1 MLNILTCVRNTAR
14 LAALSMALT
23 TALSMTLSMTSS
35 MTSAVAQTTPN
46 ASAGSF
52 PSRPVKIITPYST
65 GIAPDITARIVAE
78 RLSRMWGQQVLV
90 EPRPGGNGLVMLG
103 AAKKAATDG
112 HELFM
117 LGNAHLTVNPVLFRD
132 WPSDTEKEFMPV
144 SMLYRAYYVVA
155 IAAGSP
161 LRSMRDLIEAAR
173 SAPDKVSYSSAYVGS
188 PQHFGGAQLGAMTN
202 SRMLAVHFKDT
213 GQMMAAVANGD
224 TDYVIGTPGSTDALT
239 KAGRLRVLAA
249 VGPTRLPMRP
259 EVPTIG
265 EAGGPAGFDVDTWV
279 TLVVPRATPAD
290 VARKISGDIA
300 RVLQEPE
307 VIARFRNFGVEPE
320 ASTPAQIIERTRA
333 DLKKNAE
340 LVQRIGIK
348 AE

>member
-1 MLNILTCVRNTAR
+1 MLNTLTSLPNAAR
-14 LAALSMALT
+14 LVALSIALT
-23 TALSMTLSMTSS
+23 FALPFALPSTPLFATAL
-35 MTSAVAQTTPN
+35 AQTAAST
-46 ASAGSF
+46 SAGSF

-90 EPRPGGNGLVMLG
+90 EPRPGGNGMVMLG
-103 AAKKAATDG
+103 VAKKAATDG

-132 WPSDTEKEFMPV
+132 WPSDAEKEFVPV

-161 LRSMRDLIEAAR
+161 WRNMRDLIEAAR

-239 KAGRLRVLAA
+239 KAGRLRVLAS

-290 VARKISGDIA
+290 VARKISGDVA

-320 ASTPAQIIERTRA
+320 ASTPAQIIERTRT